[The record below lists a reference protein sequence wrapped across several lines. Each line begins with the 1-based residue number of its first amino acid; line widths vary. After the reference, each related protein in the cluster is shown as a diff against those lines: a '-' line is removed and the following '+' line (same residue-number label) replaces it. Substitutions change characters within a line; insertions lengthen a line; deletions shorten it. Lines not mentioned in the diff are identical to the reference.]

1 MPITTHLDIVSAE
14 QQIFSGVV
22 ELITATAE
30 LGEVGI
36 TPGHAPMLTTL
47 KPGEIRVT
55 KPGGQQDIYYVSGG
69 MLEVQPYYVTVLAD
83 AVERADNLDEA
94 AALAAKARAEE
105 AINNKGTDV
114 DYSVAAT
121 ELARAVAQ
129 IRAIQKTRKKMKQP
143 YKPIPRHKKL
153 N

>member
-1 MPITTHLDIVSAE
+1 MAITTHLDIVSAE
-14 QQIFSGVV
+14 KEIFSGVV
-22 ELITATAE
+22 EMVVATGE
-30 LGEVGI
+30 LGEIGI
-36 TPGHAPMLTTL
+36 TPGHAPLLTVL

-55 KPGGQQDIYYVSGG
+55 LQGGAQEVYYVSGG

-105 AINNKGTDV
+105 MIANKDAEL
-114 DYSVAAT
+114 DYTVAAV

-129 IRAIQKTRKKMKQP
+129 LRAIQKLRKK
-143 YKPIPRHKKL
+143 H
-153 N
+153 

>member
-14 QQIFSGVV
+14 QEIFSGVV
-22 ELITATAE
+22 EMVVATGE

-36 TPGHAPMLTTL
+36 TPGHAPLLTVL
-47 KPGEIRVT
+47 KPGEIRIT
-55 KPGGQQDIYYVSGG
+55 HQGGAQEVYYVSGG

-83 AVERADNLDEA
+83 AVERADELDEA

-105 AINNKGTDV
+105 AIANKGAEL
-114 DYSVAAT
+114 DYSRAAA

-129 IRAIQKTRKKMKQP
+129 IRAIQKVRKHLK
-143 YKPIPRHKKL
+143 
-153 N
+153 